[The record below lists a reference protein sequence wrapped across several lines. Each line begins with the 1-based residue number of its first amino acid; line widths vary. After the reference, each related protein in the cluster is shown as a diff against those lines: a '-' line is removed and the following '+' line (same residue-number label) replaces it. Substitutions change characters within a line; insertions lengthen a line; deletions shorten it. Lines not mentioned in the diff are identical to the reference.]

1 MGPAA
6 DRFNFHA
13 SSILRDPE
21 YTMRAAVF
29 RPMERMTAPE
39 VFSRGTG
46 TRRVPDIRKTLPF
59 ERSATARD
67 GRRRAWGIAVLLV
80 AGCVLAALALRNHG
94 DPGAFPP
101 VTIST
106 IDGRSFD
113 SAAVEGR
120 PLLVTFWSTTC
131 VSCLREMPELEALY
145 RRFSRRGFELIAVA
159 MPWDPPDAVVRL
171 ARARALPYPVAL
183 DVDGAIARAFG
194 DVSATP
200 THFLIDPAGDV
211 AFRRTG
217 TLEFAELGDR
227 LQSML

>member
-1 MGPAA
+1 
-6 DRFNFHA
+6 
-13 SSILRDPE
+13 
-21 YTMRAAVF
+21 MRAAVF
-29 RPMERMTAPE
+29 RPMERTTAPE

-46 TRRVPDIRKTLPF
+46 TRRVSDIREALPF
-59 ERSATARD
+59 ERSTTARD
-67 GRRRAWGIAVLLV
+67 GRRTWGIAVLLV
-80 AGCVLAALALRNHG
+80 AGCVLAALALRDHG
-94 DPGAFPP
+94 GPGAFPH

-106 IDGRSFD
+106 IDGQSFD
-113 SAAVEGR
+113 SAAIEGR

-131 VSCLREMPELEALY
+131 VACLREMPELEALY
-145 RRFSRRGFELIAVA
+145 RRFSLRGFELIAVA
-159 MPWDPPDAVVRL
+159 MPWDRPDAVVRL

-211 AFRRTG
+211 ALRRTG
-217 TLEFAELGDR
+217 TLDFAELGDR